1 MTKRNE
7 IDPETAFYVQLIFQW
22 VLMGVAIFEIARR
35 LTLLKVPTPREW
47 HRKIVEGKEV
57 VTYKKW
63 GETSV
68 RHGFLVTTMG
78 LNTAITFC
86 KLRMLIGMEQ
96 SVCNLDK
103 KRFEITASL
112 SDTG

>member
-47 HRKIVEGKEV
+47 HRKIVEGKM
-57 VTYKKW
+57 T
-63 GETSV
+63 
-68 RHGFLVTTMG
+68 FFFDPDG
-78 LNTAITFC
+78 LP
-86 KLRMLIGMEQ
+86 LELHE
-96 SVCNLDK
+96 
-103 KRFEITASL
+103 
-112 SDTG
+112 